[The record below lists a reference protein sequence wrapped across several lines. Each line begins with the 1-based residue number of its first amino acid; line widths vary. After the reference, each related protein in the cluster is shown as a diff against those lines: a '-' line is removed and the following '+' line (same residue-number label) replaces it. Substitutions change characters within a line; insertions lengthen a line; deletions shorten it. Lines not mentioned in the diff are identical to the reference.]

1 VKRIITT
8 VLFFSIL
15 SIGIGIANAYG
26 PFMVAD
32 DGTGP
37 MRWVDDT
44 LKWHYDLGELAEGV
58 TNQDAVNWLNDA
70 MDEWVSAQMVDPDD
84 PTQFISV
91 ATVQH
96 QNMGPLGDDITLQNM
111 DESYEIPGVNAYIIF
126 DYDGSIVEG
135 FGFLPDEVLGLTYH
149 YGFDV
154 SGHHITRAFV
164 ILNGAILNVLS
175 QNEFKAMMR
184 HEIGHLFNLDH
195 SQVNWQYIPEDLSQ
209 PFTGDGNIPTMYPNL
224 VTWRQ
229 QNIITD
235 DKLGLGWVYPD
246 SNFQNRYCTIK
257 GEIQD
262 GEGNPL
268 QGVNVVAKAAVGET
282 TGMVD
287 VRSMVSGA
295 MYPPCMGAG
304 EYILQGI
311 KPGRE
316 YQVFYEGIGVQ
327 FTGASGFEPFP
338 CIGDEY
344 GNANGVLEADELCP
358 PVAPTGNVTKGG
370 DVTVSCGSGGD
381 EIVMDTV
388 QIDVFNPCSEVG
400 TSLGEGTDDFFSDT
414 SSSKGGCSLILE

>member
-1 VKRIITT
+1 
-8 VLFFSIL
+8 
-15 SIGIGIANAYG
+15 
-26 PFMVAD
+26 MVAD
-32 DGTGP
+32 DGSGP
-37 MRWVDDT
+37 MRWTNDT
-44 LKWHYDLGELAEGV
+44 VSWHYDKGELAPGV
-58 TNQDAVNWLNDA
+58 TNQDAVNWLNEA
-70 MDEWVSAQMVDPDD
+70 MNEWVSAQMEDPDD
-84 PTQFISV
+84 PLLPFISV

-96 QNMGPLGDDITLQNM
+96 LNMGPLGDDITAQNM
-111 DESYEIPGVNAYIIF
+111 NDSYEIPGVNAFIIF

-135 FGFLPDEVLGLTYH
+135 FGFDAEGVLGLTYH
-149 YGFDV
+149 YGFDA
-154 SGHHITRAFV
+154 SGHYITRAFV
-164 ILNGAILNVLS
+164 ILNGAVLGTLLS
-175 QNEFKAMMR
+175 QNDFQAMMR
-184 HEIGHLFNLDH
+184 HELGHLFNLDH
-195 SQVNWQYIPEDLSQ
+195 SQVNWQYVPEDPSQ

-229 QNIITD
+229 ENIVRD
-235 DKLGLGWVYPD
+235 DKIGLGWIYPD

-257 GEIQD
+257 GEIKD
-262 GEGNPL
+262 AEGNSL
-268 QGVNVVAKAAVGET
+268 QGVNVVAKAAVGEN

-304 EYILQGI
+304 EYVLQGI

-316 YQVFYEGIGVQ
+316 YQVFYEGIGSE

-344 GNANGVLEADELCP
+344 GNANGVLEAGELCP
-358 PVAPTGNVTKGG
+358 PVVPTGNITKGG

-400 TSLGEGTDDFFSDT
+400 TSLGEGTDNFFSEP
-414 SSSKGGCSLILE
+414 SAKGGCSLILE